1 MSMVSFLRTFSRQTG
16 KRMDRQLLEKNAREL
31 VSPGRGILAADES
44 NGTMSNRLEA
54 VGIEPSSEARRAY
67 RANLFSTNGY
77 ESAISGVI
85 LFDETIR
92 QSMDNGKQITQA
104 LSERGIL
111 PGIKVDTGAK
121 ELANHEGE
129 KITEGLDGLR
139 ERCKEYFSMGAR
151 FAKWRAVIRIGD
163 GIPSSACLSTNA
175 HALARYS
182 AICQEQGLVPIIEPE
197 VLMDGDHDASV
208 CFDVTSL
215 ILEATFSECERQ
227 GVHIPGAL
235 LKPNMIIAGKD
246 CEDQISREEVARLTV
261 DCLTKHVPPELP
273 GIVFLSGGQ
282 SDEDATAH
290 LNLMNSMGGEHPW
303 QLSYSYGRAL
313 QADALRKWSSDVED
327 SASAS
332 QSAFLHRAKMNSLAR
347 SGDWTQDLEG
357 CSGLFFQS
365 TRSNL
370 PNADFVSARKC
381 PAPLRGCNL
390 EDILV
395 FGKYISKL
403 LRCRSMPNR

>member
-1 MSMVSFLRTFSRQTG
+1 
-16 KRMDRQLLEKNAREL
+16 MDRQLLEKNAREL

-54 VGIEPSSEARRAY
+54 VGVKPSSEARRAY
-67 RANLFSTNGY
+67 RANLFSTEGY

-92 QSMDNGKQITQA
+92 QSMDNGRNIA
-104 LSERGIL
+104 EELSERGVL

-139 ERCKEYFSMGAR
+139 ERCAEYFSLGAR
-151 FAKWRAVIRIGD
+151 FAKWRAVIRIGE
-163 GIPSSACLSTNA
+163 GTPSSACLSTNA

-197 VLMDGDHDASV
+197 VLMDGDHNASR
-208 CFDVTSL
+208 CYDVTAS
-215 ILEATFSECERQ
+215 ILDAIFEECKNQ

-246 CEDQISREEVARLTV
+246 CDDQISRDEVARLTV
-261 DCLTKHVPPELP
+261 ECLTKHVPHDLP

-290 LNLMNSMGGEHPW
+290 LNLMNKMDVKHPW

-313 QADALRKWSSDVED
+313 QADALRKWSEDVADSE
-327 SASAS
+327 SASRD
-332 QSAFLHRAKMNSLAR
+332 AFSHRAKMNSLAR
-347 SGDWTQDLEG
+347 SGDWSEDLE
-357 CSGLFFQS
+357 S
-365 TRSNL
+365 
-370 PNADFVSARKC
+370 
-381 PAPLRGCNL
+381 
-390 EDILV
+390 
-395 FGKYISKL
+395 
-403 LRCRSMPNR
+403 